1 MDLASLA
8 TVLQA
13 ALSPHPEQREAAEA
27 NLNQV
32 IYFYIQFTKLI
43 SFFSSWLLI
52 LQMIDS
58 DQLS

>member
-43 SFFSSWLLI
+43 SFFSS
-52 LQMIDS
+52 
-58 DQLS
+58 

>member
-43 SFFSSWLLI
+43 SFFFQLI
-52 LQMIDS
+52 IDFAN
-58 DQLS
+58 D